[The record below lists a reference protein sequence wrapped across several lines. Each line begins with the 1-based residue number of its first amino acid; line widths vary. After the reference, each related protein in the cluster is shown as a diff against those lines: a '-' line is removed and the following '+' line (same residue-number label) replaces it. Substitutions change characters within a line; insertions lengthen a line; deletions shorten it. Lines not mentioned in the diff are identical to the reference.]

1 MNRKQSVSLV
11 SVSALAAGMAQGAVT
26 YSGLINTTLPKG
38 SGATIQFDLNGDGM
52 DDFTVGFDGVGNPG
66 PNNYNKPYITGIPDS
81 VPGSTPLAQLASDGW
96 YGLPVT
102 PFGTMIDSSY
112 LTPVPDTAPGTAR
125 AYLNQDNQGDV
136 DPKYPVIGGWGVNSP
151 TEGYVGLEMYDNAG
165 LSITNFGWAQLIYNN
180 NLGTF
185 TLVDYAYET
194 TPGVGIPAGATNEV
208 GAPIIYVEPASQ
220 TKAVGSTVQLSV
232 VALANPAP
240 TYQWRAAPTGG
251 STFTNLT
258 DHGNITGSATPTLT
272 LSGATVANAAQYQ
285 VVISNSLG
293 VVTSSPPAT
302 LTVVAPVATP
312 TPQVLFGGL
321 TAHFTVNV
329 SGLSPTFKWQKNGA
343 ALSEGDRITGSA
355 TADLQISN
363 LQTTDTADY
372 AVVLTSGSLSVTSS
386 VSSLT
391 VLPVTGE
398 SAYDAVVLAAGPV
411 AYYRFAESG
420 DPATNNLIALD
431 NVGSYNGAYGID
443 VTNAY
448 DGVGGPCATNGY
460 PGFAVNNAAAL
471 FTPFDTNSQITVAPW
486 NLNTDTV
493 TFTFWVNPP
502 AIQNYDATILWSGT
516 NNSTFAGINYYYNSG
531 TGAGLPGNVD
541 LGYTW
546 NENSSAAFFFWDS
559 GIMPPVGVWSMVA
572 LQIDPSD
579 TILTV
584 FNGDEVET
592 WPGGTLPA
600 SNLYPG
606 NNPIFPFTNQVMA
619 FGGPETIGN
628 NPNVPDGAQGFNGAI
643 ANMAVFKQALTP
655 SQLAT
660 LYNAALGVLPPV
672 TLQIQSLGSNTVQLN
687 WGNLGLLEQA
697 TNLSGP
703 WTANTLATSPYTVT
717 VGPTNPQTF
726 YRVRV
731 GQLQ

>member
-26 YSGLINTTLPKG
+26 YSGLMNTPLPTG
-38 SGATIQFDLNGDGM
+38 SGATIPFDLNGDGT
-52 DDFTVGFDGVGNPG
+52 DDFTVGFDGSANS
-66 PNNYNKPYITGIPDS
+66 NKPYCTGTPDS

-112 LTPVPDTAPGTAR
+112 LTPVPDTAPGGAK
-125 AYLNQDNQGDV
+125 AYLHQDNNSTGN
-136 DPKYPVIGGWGVNSP
+136 YPAIGAWGVNNP

-165 LSITNFGWAQLIYNN
+165 LSTTNFGWVRLIYNH
-180 NLGTF
+180 NLGTLA
-185 TLVDYAYET
+185 LVDYAYET
-194 TPGVGIPAGATNEV
+194 TPGVGIVAGATNSV

-220 TKAVGSTVQLSV
+220 TNGVGSAVQLSV

-240 TYQWRAAPTGG
+240 TYQWRAAPIGG
-251 STFTNLT
+251 GTFTNLT

-272 LSGATVANAAQYQ
+272 ISGAIMANAAQYQ

-293 VVTSSPPAT
+293 IVTSSPPAT
-302 LTVVAPVATP
+302 LTVVAPATTP

-321 TAHFTVNV
+321 TANFTVNV
-329 SGLSPTFKWQKNGA
+329 SGLSPTFKWQKNGVG
-343 ALSEGDRITGSA
+343 LSDGGRIAGSA
-355 TADLQISN
+355 TANLQISN
-363 LQTTDTADY
+363 LQTTDAANYT
-372 AVVLTSGSLSVTSS
+372 VVLTSGSLSVTSS

-391 VLPVTGE
+391 VLPVTSQ

-411 AYYRFAESG
+411 VYYRFAESG
-420 DPATNNLIALD
+420 NPATNNLLALD
-431 NVGSYNGAYGID
+431 NAGAYNGVYGID
-443 VTNAY
+443 VTNASG
-448 DGVGGPCATNGY
+448 GVAGPGPTNGF

-493 TFTFWVNPP
+493 TFTFWANPP
-502 AIQNYDATILWSGT
+502 AIQNISAAILWSGT
-516 NNSTFAGINYYYNSG
+516 NDSTFAGINYFYKINDG
-531 TGAGLPGNVD
+531 GGLPGNVD

-546 NENSSAAFFFWDS
+546 NENGSAAFSIWDS

-572 LQIDPSD
+572 LEIVPSS
-579 TILTV
+579 TTLTV
-584 FNGDEVET
+584 FNGDPTET
-592 WPGGTLPA
+592 WLSGAFPA
-600 SNLYPG
+600 SNYIPGDNLY
-606 NNPIFPFTNQVMA
+606 FPFTNQVMA
-619 FGGPETIGN
+619 FAGPETIGN
-628 NPNVPDGAQGFNGAI
+628 NPTIPDGSRVFNGAI

-655 SQLAT
+655 SQLET

-672 TLQIQSLGSNTVQLN
+672 TLQIQSLGSNTVQLD
-687 WGNLGLLEQA
+687 WGNLGFLEQA

-703 WTANTLATSPYTVT
+703 WTANTLATSPYTLT
-717 VGPTNPQTF
+717 VGPASPQMF

-731 GQLQ
+731 GQVQ

>member
-26 YSGLINTTLPKG
+26 YSGLLNTNLPPG
-38 SGATIQFDLNGDGM
+38 NGAFIPIDLNGDGT
-52 DDFTVGFDGVGNPG
+52 DDFAVGFDGSANS
-66 PNNYNKPYITGIPDS
+66 NKPYCTGYPDN
-81 VPGSTPLAQLASDGW
+81 VPGSTVLAQLASDGW

-102 PFGTMIDSSY
+102 PFGTLIDSSY
-112 LTPVPDTAPGTAR
+112 LTPVPSTAPGNGM
-125 AYLNQDNQGDV
+125 AYLHQDNDSSAS
-136 DPKYPVIGGWGVNSP
+136 YPAIGGWGVNNP

-165 LSITNFGWAQLIYNN
+165 LSITNFGWVRLIYNH
-180 NLGTF
+180 NLGTLA
-185 TLVDYAYET
+185 LVDYAYET
-194 TPGVGIPAGATNEV
+194 TPGVGIVAGATNSV

-220 TKAVGSTVQLSV
+220 TNAVGSTVQLSV

-240 TYQWRAAPTGG
+240 TYQWRAAPIGG
-251 STFTNLT
+251 GTFTNLT

-272 LSGATVANAAQYQ
+272 LSGAIAANAAQYQ

-302 LTVVAPVATP
+302 LTVVAPAATP
-312 TPQVLFGGL
+312 TPQILFGGL

-343 ALSEGDRITGSA
+343 ALSEGGRITGSA

-363 LQTTDTADY
+363 LQTTDAANY

-391 VLPVTGE
+391 VLPVTSQ

-420 DPATNNLIALD
+420 NPATNNLLTLD
-431 NVGSYNGAYGID
+431 NAGAYNGVYGID
-443 VTNAY
+443 VTNASG
-448 DGVGGPCATNGY
+448 GVAGPCPTNGF
-460 PGFAVNNAAAL
+460 PGFALNNAAAL
-471 FTPFDTNSQITVAPW
+471 FTPFDTNSQISVAPW

-502 AIQNYDATILWSGT
+502 AIQNISAAILWSGT
-516 NNSTFAGINYYYNSG
+516 NDSTFAGINYFYKINDG
-531 TGAGLPGNVD
+531 TGGLPGNVD

-546 NENSSAAFFFWDS
+546 NENGSASYVFWDS
-559 GIMPPVGVWSMVA
+559 SIMPPVGVWSMVA
-572 LQIDPSD
+572 LEIVPSN
-579 TILTV
+579 TTLTV
-584 FNGDEVET
+584 FNGDPADT
-592 WPGGTLPA
+592 WPNGTFPA

-606 NNPIFPFTNQVMA
+606 DNSIFPFTNQVMA

-628 NPNVPDGAQGFNGAI
+628 NPNNPDGSRGFNGAI
-643 ANMAVFKQALTP
+643 ANMAVFKQALTM
-655 SQLAT
+655 SQLET

-717 VGPTNPQTF
+717 VGPTNSQTF

>member
-52 DDFTVGFDGVGNPG
+52 DDFTVGFNSS
-66 PNNYNKPYITGIPDS
+66 NSNKPYIAGTPDS
-81 VPGSTPLAQLASDGW
+81 VPGSTVLAQMASDGW

-112 LTPVPDTAPGTAR
+112 LAPVPDTAPGNAG

-136 DPKYPVIGGWGVNSP
+136 DPKYPVIGAWGVNSP
-151 TEGYVGLEMYDNAG
+151 TEGYVGLEMYDNTG

-220 TKAVGSTVQLSV
+220 TNAVGSTVQLSV
-232 VALANPAP
+232 VALASPAP
-240 TYQWRAAPTGG
+240 TYQWRAAPIGG
-251 STFTNLT
+251 GTFTNLT

-272 LSGATVANAAQYQ
+272 LSGATAANAAQYQ
-285 VVISNSLG
+285 VVINNSLG
-293 VVTSSPPAT
+293 GVTSSPPAT
-302 LTVVAPVATP
+302 LTVIAPVATP

-329 SGLSPTFKWQKNGA
+329 SGLSPTLKWQKNGA
-343 ALSEGDRITGSA
+343 ALSDGGRITGSA
-355 TADLQISN
+355 TANMQISN
-363 LQTTDTADY
+363 LQTTDTANY
-372 AVVLTSGSLSVTSS
+372 TVVLTSSSLSVTSS

-391 VLPVTGE
+391 VLPVTSQ
-398 SAYDAVVLAAGPV
+398 SAYDAVVLAAGPL

-420 DPATNNLIALD
+420 NPATNNLLALD
-431 NVGSYNGAYGID
+431 NAGAYNGAYGID

-460 PGFAVNNAAAL
+460 PGFALNNAAAL
-471 FTPFDTNSQITVAPW
+471 FTPSDTNSQITVAPW

-502 AIQNYDATILWSGT
+502 ALQNYNAAILWSGT
-516 NNSTFAGINYYYNSG
+516 NNSTFAGINYYYNGG

-584 FNGDEVET
+584 FNGDPAET
-592 WPGGTLPA
+592 WPNGAFPA

-606 NNPIFPFTNQVMA
+606 NNSIFPFTNAVMA

-628 NPNVPDGAQGFNGAI
+628 NPNIPDGSQGFNGAI
-643 ANMAVFKQALTP
+643 ANMAVFKQALTM
-655 SQLAT
+655 SQLET

-672 TLQIQSLGSNTVQLN
+672 TLQIQSLGSNTVQLD
-687 WGNLGLLEQA
+687 WGNLGFLEQA